1 MTKDEMEKA
10 LKEGHKITHEFFE
23 PNEWFRL
30 ITEPIEDI
38 STDMIVFEDDVRC
51 SLDSYF
57 QYRKS
62 IVWDDGYSIWQPQE
76 PVWDKLD
83 ALDFIAWTLF
93 DNDQKKKKHYAS
105 HWLITREDIK
115 DKFTVEALALFNEFK
130 DREISAA
137 KARFERRKNCSK
149 F

>member
-23 PNEWFRL
+23 PNEWFRFIPLTVPVSTLL
-30 ITEPIEDI
+30 IEFEEGTRCTLD
-38 STDMIVFEDDVRC
+38 VFFR
-51 SLDSYF
+51 
-57 QYRKS
+57 YRQAS
-62 IVWDDGYSIWQPQE
+62 IWDDGYSIWQPQE
-76 PVWDKLD
+76 PVWDTLD

-115 DKFTVEALALFNEFK
+115 AKFKQEAVALLNEFK